1 MIPKH
6 RQQAVVR
13 LATVSAMLIAA
24 ISITVGC
31 ERTEYKRFG
40 YIVGFS
46 LLFGAIVLYIF
57 GCIAWAQAKGLP
69 TSIPSGIIAACI
81 VFMFC
86 IPVIP
91 FFIMFIVLPTILFVM
106 KDRAVRDHS
115 DEGRKWLRK
124 VMKYLCIDSAALFCL
139 CFLGYEIFPD
149 SIPKPFGIVAVLSLF
164 CALLSGLVWVLILC
178 FSSVKRNKAP
188 H

>member
-1 MIPKH
+1 
-6 RQQAVVR
+6 
-13 LATVSAMLIAA
+13 MLIAA
-24 ISITVGC
+24 ISIAVAC
-31 ERTEYKRFG
+31 ERTEYKKFG

-69 TSIPSGIIAACI
+69 TSIPSGIIAVCI

-91 FFIMFIVLPTILFVM
+91 FFIMFIALPTILFVM
-106 KDRAVRDHS
+106 KDRTARDRS
-115 DEGRKWLRK
+115 DEGRKWLKK
-124 VMKYLCIDSAALFCL
+124 VVKYLCFDSAALFGL
-139 CFLGYEIFPD
+139 CFLSYEIFPD
-149 SIPKPFGIVAVLSLF
+149 LIPKPLGIVAVLSLF
-164 CALLSGLVWVLILC
+164 CALLSGLVWILMLC
-178 FSSVKRNKAP
+178 FSSVRRKKSN